1 MLDSISSLC
10 NFKFSWPTDIIV
22 LLFLKSAA
30 VVMLNGRNYITR
42 IKWFAIPSN
51 PQVFDCK
58 ERDSTT
64 ADIPS
69 RPNMKQQHLV
79 RYYYAIKLF
88 PTVCHRAKFI
98 YTTLQASTTIFA
110 TKKNVISATKKDITL
125 QHNFKPTTISSTNL
139 FDLFLL
145 KKYIFF
151 TSSTQLIYSF

>member
-1 MLDSISSLC
+1 MLASISSLC

-64 ADIPS
+64 ADILS

-98 YTTLQASTTIFA
+98 YTTFQASTTIFA
-110 TKKNVISATKKDITL
+110 TKKRDLCNQKR
-125 QHNFKPTTISSTNL
+125 HHPTTQFQTNQQPTTSTNL

-151 TSSTQLIYSF
+151 TSSTQHNNL